1 MAARHRRRGLGLL
14 LVLIALG
21 AAVALAVSDSDPE
34 ATPGSDA
41 APATTAPEAVA
52 YANPLVEGLTRNPSI
67 LRAADGAYYAY
78 VDGIDLGGPFHVM
91 AYTSPDL
98 ATWTMVGDVL
108 DTAGAWADA
117 SSGRRFTTP
126 AVRHLPDN
134 PPAARY
140 VMYVTAP
147 SLGGGPS
154 CVAVAT
160 APAPDG
166 PFVGADQPLLCPPGG
181 AGDASP
187 VPGSDQVVYR
197 AAQPDPG
204 VYAVTLTPDGTAVA
218 PGAQPTLVLRTEEG
232 VLRRGVLERPA
243 VARDAD
249 GGAYLFVRTG
259 DAADGVG
266 WSPCVMA
273 GSEIATC
280 AGRRQ
285 LGSWLAGTAE
295 VGAIGGVQVFADG
308 DGNQWI
314 TYHGSPAA
322 SCDGATCS
330 GVATMR
336 LDKLCFAHGQPRTTG
351 PSTGS
356 QTTERHADCSA
367 DVPGAPLAV
376 TAVNDEVRVGQPPEV
391 TLREGGATVP
401 VGGRLL
407 WLFSDTYLDPAAGG
421 PDGPCRGQGAS
432 RSNTAGLGLP
442 HPLAGDPG
450 YASPLA
456 NAGPDG
462 QCAAQYLPYTEN
474 EAFFTQAQGDV
485 GRRIVLWENGGIPLD
500 DGSALVFFVWGV
512 SDRDA
517 DDTGPDPGCGYCRQD
532 LALGVVRVTADQ
544 TVADR
549 ESTAVA

>member
-1 MAARHRRRGLGLL
+1 MAAGHRRRVLGLL
-14 LVLIALG
+14 LVLVALG
-21 AAVALAVSDSDPE
+21 AAVALAVSDSDPV
-34 ATPGSDA
+34 ATPGPA
-41 APATTAPEAVA
+41 ADPSTTAPDAVD

-67 LRAADGAYYAY
+67 LRAEDDTYYAY
-78 VDGIDLGGPFHVM
+78 VEGFDLDGPLRVV

-108 DTAGAWADA
+108 DSAGAWADG
-117 SSGRRFTTP
+117 SSGSGFTTP
-126 AVRHLPDN
+126 AVRVVPDN

-154 CVAVAT
+154 CVAIAT
-160 APAPDG
+160 APTPDG

-197 AAQPDPG
+197 AAQPEPG
-204 VYAVTLTPDGTAVA
+204 IYAVNLTPDGTAVA
-218 PGAQPTLVLRTEEG
+218 PDAEPRLVLGTEEG
-232 VLRRGVLERPA
+232 VLRRGVVERPA

-249 GGAYLFVRTG
+249 GGTYLFVRTG

-266 WSPCVMA
+266 WAPCVTA
-273 GSEIATC
+273 GSEITTS

-285 LGSWLAGTAE
+285 LGSWLAGTGE
-295 VGAIGGVQVFADG
+295 VGAIGGVQVFAD

-314 TYHGSPAA
+314 AYHATPAA
-322 SCDGATCS
+322 SCEGATCS

-351 PSTGS
+351 PSTGP

-376 TAVNDEVRVGQPPEV
+376 TAVADDVRVAQPPEV

-407 WLFSDTYLDPAAGG
+407 WLFSDTYLDPAAGS

-432 RSNTAGLGLP
+432 RSNTAARP
-442 HPLAGDPG
+442 
-450 YASPLA
+450 
-456 NAGPDG
+456 
-462 QCAAQYLPYTEN
+462 
-474 EAFFTQAQGDV
+474 
-485 GRRIVLWENGGIPLD
+485 R
-500 DGSALVFFVWGV
+500 
-512 SDRDA
+512 
-517 DDTGPDPGCGYCRQD
+517 
-532 LALGVVRVTADQ
+532 
-544 TVADR
+544 
-549 ESTAVA
+549 